1 MRLEY
6 RKHPR
11 GRCIGWN
18 TLGGQDVEVAV
29 VGLGLSID
37 TGVMGQVITAMGE
50 GGVGQC
56 PGLETN
62 IGRLVINIGGLETN
76 IRGLE
81 TM

>member
-11 GRCIGWN
+11 GRCLGWN
-18 TLGGQDVEVAV
+18 TLGGQDVEIAV

-50 GGVGQC
+50 SGVGQC

-62 IGRLVINIGGLETN
+62 IGRLVINIGGLET
-76 IRGLE
+76 
-81 TM
+81 M